1 MTSREIPDQNIIS
14 SSHENNK
21 EPYKA
26 RFHQNNQGWSASR
39 LPNQFLQIDLGI
51 TGTEILAIGV
61 RHPQDKHF
69 RVLEFF
75 LSFSDEGSFWYQCME
90 YSKPKV
96 KANNIS
102 YVAQLTACLKKP
114 TIFLWNPETQPLG

>member
-1 MTSREIPDQNIIS
+1 MDIPDQNIIA
-14 SSHENNK
+14 SSHDNSY
-21 EPYKA
+21 EPWKA
-26 RFHQNNQGWSASR
+26 RFQNDGWMAPQ

-51 TGTEILAIGV
+51 TGAEILAIGA
-61 RHPQDKHF
+61 RHSYNKHH

-102 YVAQLTACLKKP
+102 YAAHAQLTACL
-114 TIFLWNPETQPLG
+114 TNQQYFLSNPETQPLG